1 MEAAV
6 REIKVIK
13 ATKNHGQKRTLRV
26 GAYCRVSTDS
36 DDQINSF
43 YAQMRYYTDYIREHE
58 EMELV
63 DIYADEGITGTAICK
78 RDEFKRM
85 MKDCK
90 NRKIDR
96 ILVKSVT
103 RFARN
108 SLECIK
114 AVRDLKSYGTSVY
127 FESDNI
133 DTEHMNSE
141 MILYIKSKFAEEEA
155 ISASRRMRTSIRMK
169 MENGTF
175 VTPTAAFGY
184 KLENGEL
191 IVVPEE
197 AEIIRKIF
205 QMYLSGEG
213 VARISKYLRENHC
226 AKRAWRQQTIGY
238 ILKNERYI
246 GDSLWQKRFTTD
258 SLPFK
263 KTWNKGQAPKYY
275 CNNTHE
281 PIISR
286 DDFEKVQKLLEK
298 RTEHRVPGVKI
309 KKKFFDNKIFCRH
322 CNWRFKAV
330 ERIDGYAWTCARHG
344 NFEDD
349 CGTRSYTNQEICDAF
364 INVYN
369 RLKQNEKVILD
380 ETIYQLQTLKSR
392 VSGGNEAII
401 EIDKQIAALS
411 EQKRLYSE
419 LYRSSVIDEIIYT
432 ENTDSLQG
440 QITELRARR
449 LKILNE
455 DEEENCI
462 EELRELKR
470 LLQTFPESIC
480 EMREDIF
487 DSIVEKIYI
496 EENGAIMICLK
507 CGLELKSEV

>member
-1 MEAAV
+1 METAV

-13 ATKNHGQKRTLRV
+13 ATKNQKKVLRV

-43 YAQMRYYTDYIREHE
+43 YAQMKYYSDYIREHE
-58 EMELV
+58 DMELV
-63 DIYADEGITGTAICK
+63 DIYADEGITGTAISK
-78 RDEFKRM
+78 REEFMRM

-155 ISASRRMRTSIRMK
+155 ISASRRMKTSVRMK
-169 MENGTF
+169 MESGTF
-175 VTPTAAFGY
+175 VTPKAAFGY
-184 KLENGEL
+184 EL
-191 IVVPEE
+191 NDGVLKIVPEE
-197 AEIIRKIF
+197 AEIVRKIF

-213 VARISKYLRENHC
+213 VARISKYLRENNY
-226 AKRAWRQQTIGY
+226 ANMAWRQQTVGY

-246 GDSLWQKRFTTD
+246 GDSLWQKKYTPNC
-258 SLPFK
+258 LPFK
-263 KTWNKGQAPKYY
+263 KTDNKGQVPMYY
-275 CNNTHE
+275 CSNTHE

-286 DDFEKVQKLLEK
+286 EDFEKVQKLLKKHAQRKMSNEKTEK
-298 RTEHRVPGVKI
+298 R
-309 KKKFFDNKIFCRH
+309 FFDKKIYCRH

-330 ERIDGYAWTCARHG
+330 EQAGNYAWTCSRHG
-344 NFEDD
+344 NYEDD
-349 CGTRSYTNQEICDAF
+349 CGTRTYTNKEICNSF
-364 INVYN
+364 VNVYN
-369 RLKQNEKVILD
+369 RLKQNEKTILD
-380 ETIYQLQTLKSR
+380 EAIYQLQTLKSR
-392 VSGGNEAII
+392 VSGENEAII
-401 EIDKQIAALS
+401 EIDKQIASLS

-419 LYRSSVIDEIIYT
+419 LYKSSVIDEIIYT
-432 ENTDSLQG
+432 ENTDLLQR

-455 DEEENCI
+455 DEEEGCI
-462 EELRELKR
+462 EDLRQLKKS
-470 LLQTFPESIC
+470 LQSFPESISD
-480 EMREDIF
+480 MREDIF
-487 DSIVEKIYI
+487 DSIVDRIFI
-496 EENGAIMICLK
+496 EENNIITFSLK
-507 CGLELKSEV
+507 CGLELKSEVAQ